1 MKKKIHLHHLW
12 LVLAAY
18 GVWFAVLSGVEEVV
32 NGKYWKAITSLVLG
46 IAVYVIIEKYIEK
59 K

>member
-1 MKKKIHLHHLW
+1 MKNKHFHHLW

-18 GVWFAVLSGVEEVV
+18 GVWFAILSGAEEVV
-32 NGKYWKAITSLVLG
+32 NGKHWKAVTSLVLG
-46 IAVYVIIEKYIEK
+46 IAVYLIIEKYIEK